1 MADGAARVPPSNLD
15 AEAAVLSASL
25 LDPTRDALD
34 RARTV
39 LGTGAAFYSDANRRI
54 WEAILDLD
62 QEGKPADVVTVRA
75 WLAAR
80 NRLSQVGGV
89 AYLAQ
94 ISDATPAVAHV
105 EEHARLVVEKAR
117 QRSLVALGQR
127 LAAEGYG
134 ELEDAQGWALGAAQ
148 AVADIAA
155 AGGTEDPTE
164 RFDELMPRVTAE
176 LAERSRTGN
185 ALTGIDT
192 GFLRLNAILGGW
204 EVGKMHVIAGRPGMG
219 KTSAVIC
226 ASLNVAK
233 RGYGVIIGSAEME
246 KEELAKRCLAVEANV
261 NLRHV
266 MSGRMNA
273 EEWAAVTAAAVRLAK
288 LPLSIKYCPG
298 ATIGELRAAFRKE
311 SRRLPPLGLAAV
323 DYIQILDGERKSGD
337 NRETEVSGLT
347 RRLTWLAQEFRVP
360 LLAVSQINRA
370 VEARSNANKRPQISD
385 LRESG
390 AIEQDA
396 YSVSMLYRD
405 EYYDKESSWAGTLE
419 WNVAKHRNGPTGMAR
434 LAFVS
439 GSTMVA
445 NLAEDEQWGLYDD
458 EERP

>member
-1 MADGAARVPPSNLD
+1 MPDGADRVPPNNLD

-39 LGTGAAFYSDANRRI
+39 LGGGAAFYSDANRRI

-62 QEGKPADVVTVRA
+62 QEGKPADVVTVKA
-75 WLAAR
+75 WLSAR
-80 NRLSQVGGV
+80 SRLAQVGGI

-105 EEHARLVVEKAR
+105 DAHARIVVEKAR
-117 QRSLVALGQR
+117 QRALVALGLR
-127 LAAEGYG
+127 LTAEGYG
-134 ELEDAQGWALGAAQ
+134 ELPDVQSWALGAAQ

-155 AGGTEDPTE
+155 SGGTEDPTE
-164 RFDELMPRVTAE
+164 RFDELVPRVAAA

-185 ALTGIDT
+185 SLTGIDT
-192 GFLRLNAILGGW
+192 GYIRLNQILGGW

-226 ASLNVAK
+226 AALNVAK
-233 RGYGVIIGSAEME
+233 RGHGVIIGSAEME

-298 ATIGELRAAFRKE
+298 ATIGELRGAFRKE
-311 SRRLPPLGLAAV
+311 ARRLPPLGLLAV
-323 DYIQILDGERKSGD
+323 DYIQILNGERKDGD
-337 NRETEVSGLT
+337 NRETEVSGLS
-347 RRLTWLAQEFRVP
+347 RRLMWLAQEFRAP

-370 VEARSNANKRPQISD
+370 VEARNNANKRPQISD

-396 YSVSMLYRD
+396 YSVSLLYRD

-445 NLAEDEQWGLYDD
+445 NLAEDEQRGLYDD
-458 EERP
+458 EEQP